1 MKDADEESGIAR
13 LVHGDER
20 DAREL
25 RANLAVFARRS
36 GSPQVNRLVNDVLAG
51 RRNVR
56 EVFRTPE
63 FTSALSANL
72 GRIEEGLAELTDE
85 ERAEVWD
92 RERPRTPQTR
102 LDFLRGDE
110 DEPDDPDDDEVVLK
124 IR

>member
-1 MKDADEESGIAR
+1 MNPADQESGIAR
-13 LVHGDER
+13 ITHGNER

-36 GSPQVNRLVNDVLAG
+36 DNPQITRLVNDVLAG

-56 EVFRTPE
+56 EVLRTKE
-63 FTSALSANL
+63 FTDALGANL
-72 GRIEEGLAELTDE
+72 RKIEAGLDQLTNE

-92 RERPRTPQTR
+92 RKRPRTSQVK
-102 LDFLRGDE
+102 LDFLRGD
-110 DEPDDPDDDEVVLK
+110 DEPDDPDEPILR